1 MAVPTNTSSLGDNL
15 LALCKLLFA
24 HKSDADGHN
33 LASQT
38 KAGFMSPLDKAKL
51 DAMDDEGILD
61 GSITTD
67 KLASYIDLGLVSQPI
82 SEGGIT
88 VDKLAGIL
96 DFGGVA

>member
-1 MAVPTNTSSLGDNL
+1 MGVPVNTLSLAGNL
-15 LALCKLLFA
+15 LELCKALFA
-24 HKSDADGHN
+24 HKSDANGHN

-38 KAGFMSPLDKAKL
+38 KAGFMSPYDKAKL

-88 VDKLAGIL
+88 VDKLAGTL
-96 DFGGVA
+96 DLGMV